1 MTPEEYYAKSTDLV
15 ISYSTFRTQFGSCL
29 VASTDKGVC
38 NVLFANTNADAI
50 AELKSRWLLSK
61 IVKKHEPS
69 HAEVERIFENGSTDT
84 KINVHL
90 KGTDFQIRV
99 WKALLTIPKSSTS
112 TYGEIAKQLGDPKSS
127 RAVGTAIGNNPI
139 GYIIPCHRVLTT
151 TGKIGG
157 YRWGVERKK
166 AMLGFEPSSQY

>member
-1 MTPEEYYAKSTDLV
+1 MVTPEEYRKVGSDMV
-15 ISYSTFRTQFGSCL
+15 IAYSTLDTQFGLCL

-61 IVKKHEPS
+61 IVKKHEQS

-99 WKALLTIPKSSTS
+99 WKALLTIPDNATFK
-112 TYGEIAKQLGDPKSS
+112 YVVMPMRI
-127 RAVGTAIGNNPI
+127 
-139 GYIIPCHRVLTT
+139 
-151 TGKIGG
+151 
-157 YRWGVERKK
+157 
-166 AMLGFEPSSQY
+166 